1 MIAGICEDDPVY
13 IDAVTSACE
22 LWNIHHPA
30 IGLAVKKY
38 AAPEDLLDDWECGAI
53 YDILFLDIEFRFMS
67 GYELA
72 EEIRKKDR
80 KVIIVFITNYNN
92 YAVSGYKLYIHRYLM
107 KPVDNQDIFDC
118 LDYCQ
123 SQLLQFSGNYITFSQ
138 AGGSP
143 RYHLKDIM
151 LIESRGHSIE
161 LTFPGAREAEKI
173 RYYDTFAKLQE
184 RLPQNQ
190 FIRCNR
196 GTIVNLL
203 YVESFTRT
211 EIKIVGRK
219 EIIPIGAKYKD
230 SVYTSLSSYFWENNL

>member
-13 IDAVTSACE
+13 IEAVTSACE
-22 LWNIHHPA
+22 LWDINHPT

-38 AAPEDLLDDWECGAI
+38 TAPEDLLDDWESGVS

-72 EEIRKKDR
+72 EEIRKKDS

-92 YAVSGYKLYIHRYLM
+92 YAVSGYKLSIHRYLI
-107 KPVDNQDIFDC
+107 KPVENQDIFDC
-118 LDYCQ
+118 LDFCQ
-123 SQLLQFSGNYITFSQ
+123 SQQVQFSENFITFNQ
-138 AGGSP
+138 VGGAP

-151 LIESRGHSIE
+151 LIESRGHNIE
-161 LTFPGAREAEKI
+161 LTFPGTREAEI
-173 RYYDTFAKLQE
+173 IYYYDTFADLME
-184 RLPQNQ
+184 RLPQNL

-203 YVESFTRT
+203 YVESFTHT
-211 EIKIVGRK
+211 EIRLLSEKK
-219 EIIPIGAKYKD
+219 IIPIGAKYKD
-230 SVYTSLSSYFWENNL
+230 SVYVSLSSYFWGK